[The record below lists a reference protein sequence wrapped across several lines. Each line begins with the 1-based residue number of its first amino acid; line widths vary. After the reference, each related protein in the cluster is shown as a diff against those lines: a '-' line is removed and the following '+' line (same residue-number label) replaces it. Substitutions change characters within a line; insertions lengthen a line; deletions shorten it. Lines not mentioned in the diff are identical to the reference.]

1 MTKRIIG
8 YSLLA
13 AVGLLPAAAQAG
25 RTYSNASSDV
35 AISSFWAEGTLSA
48 AHNSPDDEQYIGCW
62 IRTTATTE
70 EASCYAN
77 SAEGSSRTCRTTA
90 LRLIQA
96 IRSLHSET
104 RLRFEWNS
112 DFECTRIETRS
123 ASTEEPLVP

>member
-1 MTKRIIG
+1 MTQRIIG

-13 AVGLLPAAAQAG
+13 AVGLVPAAAQAG

-35 AISSFWAEGTLSA
+35 TISSFWAEGTISA
-48 AHNSPDDEQYIGCW
+48 AHNSPDSVQYIGCLT
-62 IRTTATTE
+62 RTTATTV

-77 SAEGSSRTCRTTA
+77 SAEGSYRSCRTTA
-90 LRLIQA
+90 VRMIEA
-96 IRSLHSET
+96 VRSLHSET

-112 DFECTRIETRS
+112 AFECTHIETRS